1 MSKLFITQKYYDKF
15 LEDNASKVI
24 HLYGFATRDDYFN
37 GIIKFLNE
45 KYDFLNIDSIE
56 IMSQEDASI
65 YSMYNGFVRGT
76 LGEYKEFL
84 VSFSDPYTKEG
95 NTIIS
100 QQLMP
105 MLQQRISS
113 NLNFLYDKKI
123 KRVFLLTSHKVSAF
137 EVSRNS
143 IKEDSRGSTLQL
155 LTKCLVTLNFDVYPF
170 IPVFNL
176 VTNKGF
182 NTLNEL
188 ISDID
193 YIQSQNGGNIQHKH
207 IDFKNNTVI
216 GTFMQKPKG
225 QDEKYFAI
233 RYLTAIVL
241 NKHNQYDVSQA
252 YSISGKT
259 QMMEMLY
266 RFASY
271 VQENDII
278 VDRNKDMTDDEFME
292 LIRKEGDFLEK
303 LKELAEKYG
312 NEGTRTVVNNV
323 RLSEV
328 QDELRKRLIKKYNC
342 RCLLCNITNKEL
354 LIASHIRPVWD
365 CEDIYQKADL
375 ENVFLLCAI
384 HDKLFDR
391 CLISFSFIDGKIMV
405 SDKLTDEEIKLCN
418 LDLNYKLP
426 EEMLTEKRIEYL
438 IWHNDEFEKKNN
450 DI

>member
-15 LEDNASKVI
+15 LEDNASRVI
-24 HLYGFATRDDYFN
+24 RLYGFSTREEYFN
-37 GIIKFLNE
+37 NIIKFLNE

-56 IMSQEDASI
+56 IMSPEEASI

-76 LGEYKEFL
+76 LGEYNEFL

-105 MLQQRISS
+105 MLQQRISN

-137 EVSRNS
+137 DVSRNS

-155 LTKCLVTLNFDVYPF
+155 LVKCLVTMNFDVHSF
-170 IPVFNL
+170 IPIFNL
-176 VTNKGF
+176 EINKGF
-182 NTLNEL
+182 EDLNEL
-188 ISDID
+188 IRDIE

-207 IDFKNNTVI
+207 ISFENNTVI
-216 GTFMQKPKG
+216 GSFMQKPKG

-233 RYLTAIVL
+233 RYLTAIIL
-241 NKHNQYDVSQA
+241 NKHNKYDVSQA
-252 YSISGKT
+252 YSISGRT

-266 RFASY
+266 RFALY
-271 VQENDII
+271 VQENDIMI
-278 VDRNKDMTDDEFME
+278 DRDREMSEDEFMGLVKKE
-292 LIRKEGDFLEK
+292 EDFIDRIR
-303 LKELAEKYG
+303 ELANKYG
-312 NEGTRTVVNNV
+312 IEGTRTIINNV

-328 QDELRKRLIKKYNC
+328 QDEMRKRLIKKYNSK
-342 RCLLCNITNKEL
+342 CLLCDITNKEL
-354 LIASHIRPVWD
+354 LIASHIKPVCD
-365 CEDIYQKADL
+365 CDDIYQKADL

-391 CLISFSFIDGKIMV
+391 NLISFSFIDGKIMI
-405 SDKLTDEEIKLCN
+405 SNKLTNKEIELCN
-418 LDLNYKLP
+418 LDREYCLP
-426 EEMLTEKRIEYL
+426 EEMLTEKRVEYL

-450 DI
+450 